1 MPKPPVK
8 IDLESHFTTPLFQE
22 ALRNNPGYPRVDPAR
37 GLGFAADAWLPL
49 TRTGQYLADLGEG
62 RLKLMDAAGVDYAV
76 LSLTSPAAEQ
86 FDVDTSKRVAED
98 ANSVLGALIKEH
110 PDRFGGYASLAPKD
124 VDWSI
129 KELERCVKELG
140 FRGWETH
147 SNFGDS
153 HLDEEKY
160 WPLLEKVQELDIPIY
175 LHPAVPKIPELRE
188 FGMVL
193 AGPTFGFGVEVSYT
207 FMRMIVRGVFDRFP
221 DLKIVMGHLGEAFP
235 FLVDRVDRAYMQGH
249 EKPNPGIGP
258 GSKEWASYYVKRNLW
273 VTTSGNY
280 LPAAFV
286 CSRDGLGMDRVLLG
300 TDWPYEDMKDCMDYL
315 ASLPLTED
323 EKNKLYETNARALGF

>member
-1 MPKPPVK
+1 MRKT
-8 IDLESHFTTPLFQE
+8 DLENHFVTPMFQE
-22 ALRNNPGYPRVDPAR
+22 ALATNKGYPQTDPVK

-49 TRTGQYLADLGEG
+49 TATGAKLADLGEG
-62 RLKLMDAAGVDYAV
+62 RLRVMDAAGVDYAV
-76 LSLTSPAAEQ
+76 LSLTAPGAEQ
-86 FDVDTSKRVAED
+86 FEVEVGKKVAEN
-98 ANSVLGALIKEH
+98 ANDVLAALMKEH
-110 PDRFGGYASLAPKD
+110 PDRFGGFAALAPKD
-124 VDWSI
+124 PDWSV
-129 KELERCVKELG
+129 KELERCVKQLG

-153 HLDEEKY
+153 HLDEERY
-160 WPLLEKVQELDIPIY
+160 WPILEKVQELDIVIY

-207 FMRMIVRGVFDRFP
+207 FLRMIVRGVFDRFP
-221 DLKIVMGHLGEAFP
+221 NLKIMMGHLGEAFP

-258 GSKEWASYYVKRNLW
+258 GSKHVASYYVKKNLW

-286 CSRDGLGMDRVLLG
+286 CSRDGLGMDRVLLA
-300 TDWPYEDMKDCMDYL
+300 TDFPYEDMGDCMSYL
-315 ASLPLTED
+315 AGLPLTED
-323 EKNKLYETNARALGF
+323 EKAKLYETNARGLGI

>member
-1 MPKPPVK
+1 MRK
-8 IDLESHFTTPLFQE
+8 IDLENHFTTPLFQE
-22 ALRNNPGYPRVDPAR
+22 ALATNKGYPRVDPIK

-49 TRTGQYLADLGEG
+49 TDTGPKLADMGEQ
-62 RLKLMDAAGVDYAV
+62 RLALMDAAGVDYAV

-86 FDVDTSKRVAED
+86 FEVEVGKRVAED
-98 ANSVLGALIKEH
+98 ANNVLGALMNKY
-110 PDRFGGYASLAPKD
+110 PDRFGGLASLAPKD
-124 VDWSI
+124 VKWSI
-129 KELERCVKELG
+129 SELERCVKRLG

-153 HLDEEKY
+153 YLDEEKY
-160 WPLLEKVQELDIPIY
+160 WPLLAKVEELDIPIY

-207 FMRMIVRGVFDRFP
+207 FLRMIMRGVFDQFP
-221 DLKIVMGHLGEAFP
+221 GLKIIMGHYGEAFP

-249 EKPNPGIGP
+249 QKPNPGIGP
-258 GSKEWASYYVKRNLW
+258 GSKHVASYYVKRHLW

-280 LPAAFV
+280 LPAAYV
-286 CSRDGLGMDRVLLG
+286 CSRDGLGMDRVMLG
-300 TDWPYEDMKDCMDYL
+300 TDFPYEDMSDCMHYL
-315 ASLPLTED
+315 AGLPLSD
-323 EKNKLYETNARALGF
+323 EEKTKLYEANAKALGF